1 MHEDAE
7 RMARRFHLV
16 RRMLVPALAS
26 FDELVPRE
34 RDLLIQTFDELLRA
48 DAVFPGPSL
57 YQDGVE

>member
-7 RMARRFHLV
+7 RMARRFHATRAMIV
-16 RRMLVPALAS
+16 KSIAT

-48 DAVFPGPSL
+48 EAIFPGTSL
-57 YQDGVE
+57 YANGST